1 VNFSMGNMQAGQQQG
16 GQRRIVKARRKGR

>member
-1 VNFSMGNMQAGQQQG
+1 MFTMGNMQAGQQQG

>member
-1 VNFSMGNMQAGQQQG
+1 MFTMGNMQGGQQQG